1 MSLPPQD
8 GQGRAGSARIGAFA
22 LAAILLAAVVAV
34 VLVAM
39 RGPAPPEN
47 LQDRIRSVASTLRC
61 PVCQNLSV
69 ADSPSRLATQMRTT
83 IGQELQAG
91 RTPGQIREEFA
102 TAYGEWIL
110 LAPPKRGI
118 DMAVWLMP
126 LALLIGGLVI
136 GVIAV
141 RRWTA
146 GAVREAP
153 TTTPQAEPG
162 ISEQDRRL
170 LDRAMAAAEENE

>member
-1 MSLPPQD
+1 VSRRPAAWNVL
-8 GQGRAGSARIGAFA
+8 A
-22 LAAILLAAVVAV
+22 LAGVLIAAAAALGVVA
-34 VLVAM
+34 A
-39 RGPAPPEN
+39 RGSGPPGS
-47 LQDRIRSVASTLRC
+47 LQDRVRSVASTLRC

-91 RTPGQIREEFA
+91 RTPEQIRQEFA
-102 TAYGEWIL
+102 AAYGEWIL

-118 DMAVWLMP
+118 DLAVWLLP
-126 LALLIGGLVI
+126 FAFLIGGLAV

-146 GAVREAP
+146 GSTARSTGAEASDDL
-153 TTTPQAEPG
+153 
-162 ISEQDRRL
+162 SEADRTL
-170 LDRAMAAAEENE
+170 LDRALAGVPEDGP